1 MAKLMAWWE
10 EDFSGDNPAVVSNN
24 FWELVGYT
32 KKEVGCNRQDW
43 LGKMNEEDQER
54 MKEVIKNE
62 IWEIDFRLPQKDG
75 SSIWLRETGR
85 WSHIENGRPKK
96 ISAVVKNVTLERKS
110 LERMENREKQNAAI
124 AKEIMELCPVAM
136 ALFLIKDTGA
146 KLLDINDAGIK
157 LWKFVSYQDAAENV
171 IKVVTESIPP
181 VQPNGIKSIPFSE
194 RMAAVMKDGNLEFRT
209 FLNIKGVGTN
219 IKIHMRKIELP
230 EKTFVIVYMLPE

>member
-110 LERMENREKQNAAI
+110 LDRMENREKQIGRAH
-124 AKEIMELCPVAM
+124 V
-136 ALFLIKDTGA
+136 
-146 KLLDINDAGIK
+146 
-157 LWKFVSYQDAAENV
+157 
-171 IKVVTESIPP
+171 
-181 VQPNGIKSIPFSE
+181 
-194 RMAAVMKDGNLEFRT
+194 
-209 FLNIKGVGTN
+209 
-219 IKIHMRKIELP
+219 
-230 EKTFVIVYMLPE
+230 